1 VEWWEI
7 IIWLASLLSGLGWGV
22 MATVAPDRE
31 IRRRRSR
38 LPPDFGK
45 EECPSVF
52 ERIVCNKNPRHV
64 RIAGIVVL
72 CSTVMLGI
80 TFVDALGA
88 A

>member
-7 IIWLASLLSGLGWGV
+7 LIWVTSLLWGLGYGV
-22 MATVAPDRE
+22 LATVAPDRE

-45 EECPSVF
+45 EEYPSVF
-52 ERIVCNKNPRHV
+52 ERIVGNENPRHV

-72 CSTVMLGI
+72 CSTIALGI
-80 TFVDALGA
+80 TFVDFLGA